1 MSPAKNGRGTLHVFF
16 GGREMGA
23 GPPQEFSLILGR
35 PGAGISAGSG
45 VTRVAGSGRHE
56 RDEGLGRA
64 TKSVDRLPPQLLLIE
79 KVGLDDG
86 VPVSPMKDRRG

>member
-1 MSPAKNGRGTLHVFF
+1 VSPAKNGRGTLHVFF
-16 GGREMGA
+16 GGRQMGA

-35 PGAGISAGSG
+35 ARAGMSAGGG
-45 VTRVAGSGRHE
+45 VTRVAGSGRRE

-64 TKSVDRLPPQLLLIE
+64 TKSVDRLPPQLLLSE

-86 VPVSPMKDRRG
+86 APVSPMKDRRG

>member
-1 MSPAKNGRGTLHVFF
+1 MVVEPFMFSSAEGKWGPGRRRNSRSSWVG
-16 GGREMGA
+16 
-23 GPPQEFSLILGR
+23 
-35 PGAGISAGSG
+35 PGAGMSAGGG
-45 VTRVAGSGRHE
+45 VTRVAGSGRRE

-64 TKSVDRLPPQLLLIE
+64 TKSVDRLPPQLLLSE